1 MLTNAVLLSELRA
14 YPLPGDMAL
23 VSPSNDLRNNILLGA
38 TYIFTTSF
46 MHSDRLI
53 VKSATAA
60 EINVFRLALGMRCS
74 VKEVTEGWNVG
85 GVF

>member
-1 MLTNAVLLSELRA
+1 M
-14 YPLPGDMAL
+14 
-23 VSPSNDLRNNILLGA
+23 LGA

-46 MHSDRLI
+46 MQSDRLI
-53 VKSATAA
+53 VKSATAG

-74 VKEVTEGWNVG
+74 VKEVTEGWSVG

>member
-1 MLTNAVLLSELRA
+1 MVTNAVLPSELRA

-46 MHSDRLI
+46 MQSDRLI

-60 EINVFRLALGMRCS
+60 EINVFRLSLGRKCS
-74 VKEVTEGWNVG
+74 VKDVTEG
-85 GVF
+85 

>member
-1 MLTNAVLLSELRA
+1 M
-14 YPLPGDMAL
+14 
-23 VSPSNDLRNNILLGA
+23 LLGA

-46 MHSDRLI
+46 MQSDRLI

>member
-1 MLTNAVLLSELRA
+1 MVINAVLPSELRA

-46 MHSDRLI
+46 MQSDRLI

-74 VKEVTEGWNVG
+74 VKEVTEGWSVG
-85 GVF
+85 SVF